1 MLAEP
6 ICFQG
11 TTGTSMFDLTGSK
24 LMTLSGSFWLTPDT
38 VQIWDISMKAKGEAV
53 GEFHAGGKPAPPW
66 LAKLARAVSG
76 IPRPTWDTEEDP
88 AVLSDV
94 IEQNVPT
101 TPNTLYSPYDK
112 VWNHFFP
119 LQEHGNDPRTEKAP
133 ADAGAKSR

>member
-11 TTGTSMFDLTGSK
+11 TTGISKFDLTGSR

-38 VQIWDISMKAKGEAV
+38 VQIWDISMRAKGEAI

-76 IPRPTWDTEEDP
+76 IPVPNWEAEAVP
-88 AVLSDV
+88 AALSEV
-94 IEQNVPT
+94 FEQAAPT
-101 TPNTLYSPYDK
+101 TPNTLYPPYDK
-112 VWNHFFP
+112 VWRHFFP
-119 LQEHGNDPRTEKAP
+119 LQEHG
-133 ADAGAKSR
+133 SSQQ